1 MQLKPKS
8 DLRTQFVGILGM
20 AVALGM
26 ISLTAIMAWL
36 RGNAFEAALHSL
48 VSVVFI
54 FVIVL
59 LARRILKRIA

>member
-1 MQLKPKS
+1 
-8 DLRTQFVGILGM
+8 M

-54 FVIVL
+54 FVIFL
-59 LARRILKRIA
+59 WLEEY